1 MIQLARKKVVFIIVE
16 GPSDEEALG
25 TLFCKIFDNNSIYV
39 CIMHKD
45 ITTDRGVKPE
55 NILAKL
61 GNEVRK
67 YAKANHFTNQD
78 FQEII
83 HIVDMDGAYVP
94 NECVI
99 EDSTITKT
107 VYSTSNILTS
117 SVSNILSR
125 NEQKRNNLN
134 KLCLCSKL
142 WNIPYR
148 VFYMSCNLDHVLH
161 NKLNIPDIEKE
172 NSAHKFAA
180 YYRSNVGEFRRFML
194 DSDFSVV
201 AGYKESWELIK
212 SGIESLQRHTNVGL
226 CFPAS

>member
-1 MIQLARKKVVFIIVE
+1 M
-16 GPSDEEALG
+16 
-25 TLFCKIFDNNSIYV
+25 LFCKIFDNNSVYV
-39 CIMHKD
+39 DVMHKD

-83 HIVDMDGAYVP
+83 HIVDMDGAYVTDKCIVE
-94 NECVI
+94 N
-99 EDSTITKT
+99 STITKT

-148 VFYMSCNLDHVLH
+148 IFYMSCNLDHVLH

-172 NSAHKFAA
+172 NSAHEFAA
-180 YYRSNVGEFRRFML
+180 YYRSNVEEFKRFML

-226 CFPAS
+226 CFPAD

>member
-16 GPSDEEALG
+16 GPSDDEALG
-25 TLFCKIFDNNSIYV
+25 TLFCKIFDNNSVYV
-39 CIMHKD
+39 HIMHKD
-45 ITTDRGVKPE
+45 ITTDRGIKPE

-94 NECVI
+94 DECVV
-99 EDSTITKT
+99 ENSKITKT
-107 VYSTSNILTS
+107 IYSTSNILTS

-142 WNIPYR
+142 WNISYR

-161 NKLNIPDIEKE
+161 NKLNISDIEKE
-172 NSAHKFAA
+172 NIAHEFAA
-180 YYRSNVGEFRRFML
+180 YYRTNVGKFRRFML

-201 AGYKESWELIK
+201 AGYKESWEFIK

-226 CFPAS
+226 CFPAN

>member
-1 MIQLARKKVVFIIVE
+1 
-16 GPSDEEALG
+16 
-25 TLFCKIFDNNSIYV
+25 
-39 CIMHKD
+39 MHKD

-55 NILAKL
+55 NILAKF

-94 NECVI
+94 DKCIVEN
-99 EDSTITKT
+99 STITKT

-148 VFYMSCNLDHVLH
+148 IFYMSCNLDHVLH

-172 NSAHKFAA
+172 NSAHEFAA
-180 YYRSNVGEFRRFML
+180 YYRSNVEEFKHFML

-226 CFPAS
+226 CFPAD

>member
-16 GPSDEEALG
+16 GPSDDEALG
-25 TLFCKIFDNNSIYV
+25 MLFCKIFDNNSVYV
-39 CIMHKD
+39 DVMHKD

-94 NECVI
+94 DKCIVEN
-99 EDSTITKT
+99 STITKT

-125 NEQKRNNLN
+125 NE
-134 KLCLCSKL
+134 
-142 WNIPYR
+142 
-148 VFYMSCNLDHVLH
+148 
-161 NKLNIPDIEKE
+161 
-172 NSAHKFAA
+172 
-180 YYRSNVGEFRRFML
+180 
-194 DSDFSVV
+194 
-201 AGYKESWELIK
+201 
-212 SGIESLQRHTNVGL
+212 
-226 CFPAS
+226 

>member
-25 TLFCKIFDNNSIYV
+25 TLFCKIFDNNSVYV
-39 CIMHKD
+39 HIMHKD
-45 ITTDRGVKPE
+45 ITTDRGIKPE

-94 NECVI
+94 DECVV
-99 EDSTITKT
+99 ENSKITKT
-107 VYSTSNILTS
+107 IYSTSNILTS

-142 WNIPYR
+142 WNISYR

-161 NKLNIPDIEKE
+161 NKLNISDIEKE
-172 NSAHKFAA
+172 NIAHEFAA
-180 YYRSNVGEFRRFML
+180 YYRTNVGKFRRFML

-201 AGYKESWELIK
+201 AGYKESWEFIK

-226 CFPAS
+226 CFPAN

>member
-16 GPSDEEALG
+16 GPSDDEALG
-25 TLFCKIFDNNSIYV
+25 MLFCKIFDNNSVYV
-39 CIMHKD
+39 DVMHKD

-94 NECVI
+94 DKCIVEN
-99 EDSTITKT
+99 STITKT

-148 VFYMSCNLDHVLH
+148 IFYMSCNLDHVLH

-172 NSAHKFAA
+172 NSAHEFAA
-180 YYRSNVGEFRRFML
+180 YYRSNVEEFKHFML

-226 CFPAS
+226 CFPAD

>member
-16 GPSDEEALG
+16 GPSDDEALG
-25 TLFCKIFDNNSIYV
+25 TLFCKIFDNNSVYV
-39 CIMHKD
+39 HIMHKD
-45 ITTDRGVKPE
+45 ITTDRGIKPE

-94 NECVI
+94 EECVV
-99 EDSTITKT
+99 ENSKITKT
-107 VYSTSNILTS
+107 IYSTSNILTS

-142 WNIPYR
+142 WNISYR

-161 NKLNIPDIEKE
+161 NKLNISDIEKE
-172 NSAHKFAA
+172 NIAHEFAA
-180 YYRSNVGEFRRFML
+180 YYRTNVGKFRRFML

-201 AGYKESWELIK
+201 AGYKESWEFIK

-226 CFPAS
+226 CFPAN

>member
-25 TLFCKIFDNNSIYV
+25 TLFCKIFDNNSVYV
-39 CIMHKD
+39 HIMHKD
-45 ITTDRGVKPE
+45 ITTDRGIKPE

-83 HIVDMDGAYVP
+83 HIVDMDGVYVP
-94 NECVI
+94 DECVV
-99 EDSTITKT
+99 ENSKITKT
-107 VYSTSNILTS
+107 IYSTSNILTS

-142 WNIPYR
+142 WNISYR

-161 NKLNIPDIEKE
+161 NKLNISDIEKE
-172 NSAHKFAA
+172 NIAHEFAA
-180 YYRSNVGEFRRFML
+180 YYRTNVGKFRRFML

-201 AGYKESWELIK
+201 AGYKESWEFIK

-226 CFPAS
+226 CFPAN

>member
-16 GPSDEEALG
+16 GPSDDEALG
-25 TLFCKIFDNNSIYV
+25 TLFCKIFDNNSVYV
-39 CIMHKD
+39 HIMHKD
-45 ITTDRGVKPE
+45 ITTDRGIKPE

-94 NECVI
+94 DECVV
-99 EDSTITKT
+99 ENSKITKT
-107 VYSTSNILTS
+107 IYSTSNILTS

-142 WNIPYR
+142 WNISYR

-161 NKLNIPDIEKE
+161 NKLNISDIEKE
-172 NSAHKFAA
+172 NIAHEFAA
-180 YYRSNVGEFRRFML
+180 YYRTNVGKFRRLML

-201 AGYKESWELIK
+201 AGYKESWEFIK

-226 CFPAS
+226 CFPAN